1 MIRAARL
8 LPAACR
14 APISP
19 VLGAGCAPLG
29 EKLAPVGLGAQMV
42 TRNAGVGVLSAGIAV
57 NGVGLCALGLGIL
70 FHGLVSGIA
79 RNPAL
84 KEDLMVY
91 AMIGVG
97 MVEFFAIVIL
107 LLSGLL
113 LYTKCPVAAHSV

>member
-8 LPAACR
+8 LPASAVCR
-14 APISP
+14 LPM
-19 VLGAGCAPLG
+19 CAPASQ
-29 EKLAPVGLGAQMV
+29 KLLPVGLGAQMT

-107 LLSGLL
+107 MFSGLL
-113 LYTKCPVAAHSV
+113 LYTE

>member
-1 MIRAARL
+1 MLPIAALKPTASTSATSGRAYAMV
-8 LPAACR
+8 AAQQR
-14 APISP
+14 KHAN
-19 VLGAGCAPLG
+19 PLI
-29 EKLAPVGLGAQMV
+29 ASSGLGSQMV
-42 TRNAGVGVLSAGIAV
+42 TRDAGVGVLAAGIAV

-113 LYTKCPVAAHSV
+113 LYTE

>member
-1 MIRAARL
+1 MS
-8 LPAACR
+8 CR
-14 APISP
+14 ALSMAVPQQRKHVSP
-19 VLGAGCAPLG
+19 L
-29 EKLAPVGLGAQMV
+29 LATNGLGSQMV
-42 TRNAGVGVLSAGIAV
+42 TRDAGVGVLAAGIAV
-57 NGVGLCALGLGIL
+57 NGVGLASLGLGVL

-113 LYTKCPVAAHSV
+113 LYTE